1 MAKLRGVYTMPESY
15 FRLLVLVALVV
26 LGGAVYLNTCDGQWV
41 WDDVSSVLLHQ
52 SVQAPG
58 LLLHGEGGTSESPWL
73 SRLAAAILELFRE
86 DQHAFGRGQGN
97 FYRPLVSLSFAADF
111 ALSHRAGQTVSGA
124 HPQLSPLFFHLGN
137 ILWHLIAAGLFFALL
152 THWGAPRFVRAS
164 VPLLYVVHPLH
175 TEAVA
180 YISGRADM
188 MSAVFLFAALYFA
201 TGEKIG
207 LRRYG
212 AWMLMLFAIAA
223 GLCSKES
230 SAIFPLLLLAVFL
243 VRNTSKSE
251 NSLDGKVD
259 AASLPHQRG
268 RKPLLLSLCPLVLS
282 TLAVGLYFALRS
294 TILNFAPGKAAV
306 ASTPFSQ
313 RLTETLQAFAF
324 YLRDLFFP
332 VHLHMEQT
340 LADTPGWTA
349 LVGAVLLLGIV
360 ALLIHAVQ
368 RGWKNVATGL
378 AWFLVTWLPI
388 SGLFPLNAP
397 MAEHWMYV
405 PMAGFWWA
413 AAELLWLGVGA
424 LQPARPW
431 AAPAAACAVFLLLLE
446 FCGLTAA
453 RNDEWD
459 NNERLFL
466 STLRENPNS
475 FRVQYNLAVTYEDI
489 LKNPPAARR
498 HYDEAR
504 RLILRAGSSDAALAA
519 SRADVELSLA
529 RIHLEQ
535 GNYTEAAEHFSAVLS
550 GRPNP
555 EFGAEAIFGMGK
567 SLLALGEL
575 GNAYAHLEQAAQINP
590 ALAPEAQRL
599 IEGGAIE

>member
-1 MAKLRGVYTMPESY
+1 MQESH
-15 FRLLVLVALVV
+15 FRALVLVALVV
-26 LGGAVYLNTCDGQWV
+26 LGGAVYLDTCDGQWV

-58 LLLHGEGGTSESPWL
+58 LLLHGEGGPSETPWL
-73 SRLAAAILELFRE
+73 SRLASAIFELFRE

-152 THWGAPRFVRAS
+152 THWGAPRFVRAA

-201 TGEKIG
+201 TGERAG

-212 AWMLMLFAIAA
+212 AWVLMLLALAA

-230 SAIFPLLLLAVFL
+230 SAIFPLLLFVVFL
-243 VRNTSKSE
+243 VRNSPFEATKQARRSYMIQALPLALSA
-251 NSLDGKVD
+251 V
-259 AASLPHQRG
+259 AAG
-268 RKPLLLSLCPLVLS
+268 I
-282 TLAVGLYFALRS
+282 YFALRA
-294 TILNFAPGKAAV
+294 TVLNFAPGKAAV
-306 ASTPFSQ
+306 AAAPFSQ

-340 LADTPGWTA
+340 LANTPGWTA
-349 LVGAVLLLGIV
+349 LAGAVLLLGIL
-360 ALLIHAVQ
+360 ALLIHAVK

-413 AAELLWLGVGA
+413 AAELLWMGA
-424 LQPARPW
+424 SSLQAARPW
-431 AAPAAACAVFLLLLE
+431 AAPAATCAVFLLLLE

-453 RNDEWD
+453 RNNEWD

-466 STLRENPNS
+466 ATLRENPDS
-475 FRVQYNLAVTYEDI
+475 FRVQYNLAVTYQDI
-489 LKNPPAARR
+489 LNNPPAARR

-519 SRADVELSLA
+519 SRTDVELSLG
-529 RIHLEQ
+529 RIHLKQ
-535 GNYTEAAEHFSAVLS
+535 GEYTEAAEHFATVLN
-550 GRPNP
+550 GRP
-555 EFGAEAIFGMGK
+555 EREYGAEAIFGLGK

-599 IEGGAIE
+599 IEGGPIE